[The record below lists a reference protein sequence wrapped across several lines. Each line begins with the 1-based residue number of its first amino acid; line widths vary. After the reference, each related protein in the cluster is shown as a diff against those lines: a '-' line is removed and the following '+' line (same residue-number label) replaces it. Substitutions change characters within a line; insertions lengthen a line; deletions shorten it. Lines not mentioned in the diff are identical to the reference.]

1 MKIHRIKIITTIFIV
16 PSVCTSRPSQDNIDD
31 LVNHLLESEE
41 DTFDNTDRISDS
53 LNCFNCR
60 INQEDGID
68 TCGDFESQNP
78 NITKQCSRNRKF
90 CMTIL
95 YQLQNGEYSLNYN
108 GRVDCAIPRGR
119 YYM

>member
-1 MKIHRIKIITTIFIV
+1 MKIHRIKIFTSIFIV
-16 PSVCTSRPSQDNIDD
+16 PSMCISRPSQDNIDD
-31 LVNHLLESEE
+31 LVDHLLESEE

-53 LNCFNCR
+53 LNCFDCR

-78 NITKQCSRNRKF
+78 NITKQCSRSRKF

-95 YQLQNGEYSLNYN
+95 QQLRNGEYRLDYN
-108 GRVDCAIPRGR
+108 GRVDCALLRGR
-119 YYM
+119 YCM

>member
-1 MKIHRIKIITTIFIV
+1 MKIHRIIISTTICFIV

-31 LVNHLLESEE
+31 LVDHLLESE
-41 DTFDNTDRISDS
+41 DNTFDNTDRTSDS

-78 NITKQCSRNRKF
+78 NITKQCSRSRKF
-90 CMTIL
+90 CMTI
-95 YQLQNGEYSLNYN
+95 LQNGEYSLNYN

-119 YYM
+119 YCM